1 MKEFTVRTSKEFEAF
16 DITDRVAEAAKGV
29 KRGILFVFVPHC
41 TAALITNEF
50 EPNIKQDY
58 EKFFS
63 MLRKE
68 DWKHNKI
75 DDNAGAHLGA
85 AVAGSE
91 QFFFIKDSGLVLGT
105 WQRIILM
112 ELDGPKERKVLCEAM
127 PL

>member
-1 MKEFTVRTSKEFEAF
+1 MKEFAVSTAKEFDAI

-29 KRGILFVFVPHC
+29 KKGILFVFVPHC
-41 TAALITNEF
+41 TAALIINEF

-68 DWKHNKI
+68 HWKHNSI
-75 DDNAGAHLGA
+75 DDNADAHLASA
-85 AVAGSE
+85 AAGSE
-91 QFFFIKDSGLVLGT
+91 QFFFIKDGGLVLGT

-112 ELDGPKERKVLCEAM
+112 ELDGPRERKILCET
-127 PL
+127 LEL